1 MKVGDTNMSQALLPL
16 YDRDITLVKGK
27 GSTLWTSD
35 DRRFLD
41 FCAGI
46 AVNGLGYGDR
56 AVVKAIRDQA
66 GKLMH
71 ISNLY
76 HSEPT
81 SRLAQRLVEMSFP
94 SRVFFSNSGSEA
106 VEAAIK
112 FARRVGNDS
121 GRTELF
127 AFERSFHGRTMGA
140 LSLTW
145 TPKYREPFAPLLPDT
160 GFLPWGDLAAVAE
173 RVGPK
178 TAAVLIEP
186 IQGEGGLRPASN
198 EFLQGLRKIC
208 TERGA
213 LLIVDE
219 IQCGFGRTGKM
230 FAYEHAGITPD
241 ILTVAKP
248 LGGGL
253 PMGATILAE
262 AHVSKLHVGD
272 HGSTFGGNP
281 VCAAASNAILDR
293 LTTEGFVESVAKK
306 GEQLRKGLKK
316 LQRKHKN
323 QIVDVRGLGL
333 MQGVEFKGDASA
345 VVKGLKARGIL
356 TIKAGE
362 KVLRLLP
369 PLVIKPAEIRE
380 FLAALDAVVAEIPAS
395 GEITDAKRD

>member
-1 MKVGDTNMSQALLPL
+1 MSQALLPL

-94 SRVFFSNSGSEA
+94 SKVFFSNSGSEA

-186 IQGEGGLRPASN
+186 VQGEGGLRPASN

-253 PMGATILAE
+253 PMGATLLAE
-262 AHVSKLHVGD
+262 AHVAKLHIGD

-293 LTTEGFVESVAKK
+293 LTTPGFVESVAKK

-345 VVKGLKARGIL
+345 VVKGLKAKGIL

-380 FLAALDAVVAEIPAS
+380 FLTALDAVVGELPAS
-395 GEITDAKRD
+395 GETTDAKRD

>member
-94 SRVFFSNSGSEA
+94 SKVFFTNSGSEA

-112 FARRVGNDS
+112 FARRVGNDT

-186 IQGEGGLRPASN
+186 VQGEGGLRPASN

-208 TERGA
+208 TERGV

-230 FAYEHAGITPD
+230 FAYEHAGIAPD

-253 PMGATILAE
+253 PMGATLLAE
-262 AHVSKLHVGD
+262 AHVAKLHVGD

-293 LTTEGFVESVAKK
+293 LTTPGFVESVAKK

-316 LQRKHKN
+316 IQRKHKN

-345 VVKGLKARGIL
+345 VVKGLKEKGIL

-380 FLAALDAVVAEIPAS
+380 FLAALDAVVGELPA
-395 GEITDAKRD
+395 

>member
-1 MKVGDTNMSQALLPL
+1 MSDALIPL
-16 YDRDITLVKGK
+16 YDRDITLVRGK

-46 AVNGLGYGDR
+46 GVNGLGYGDR

-81 SRLAQRLVEMSFP
+81 SRLAQRLVELSFP
-94 SRVFFSNSGSEA
+94 SRVFFANSGSEA
-106 VEAAIK
+106 NEAAIK
-112 FARRVGNDS
+112 FARRVGS
-121 GRTELF
+121 EQGRTELF
-127 AFERSFHGRTMGA
+127 AFERSFHGRTMGV

-160 GFLPWGDLAAVAE
+160 GFLPWGDLNAIAE

-178 TAAVLIEP
+178 TAAVLVEP
-186 IQGEGGLRPASN
+186 VQGEGGLRPAPAA
-198 EFLQGLRKIC
+198 FLQGLRTLC
-208 TERGA
+208 TERGV

-219 IQCGFGRTGKM
+219 VQCGFGRTGRM

-253 PMGATILAE
+253 PMGATLLAE
-262 AHVSKLHVGD
+262 PFVSKLHIGD

-281 VCAAASNAILDR
+281 VCAAASHAILDR
-293 LTTEGFVESVAKK
+293 LTEKGFIESIAKK
-306 GEQLRKGLKK
+306 GAQLERGLKK
-316 LQRKHKN
+316 LARKHKTK
-323 QIVDVRGLGL
+323 IVEIRGLGL
-333 MQGVEFKGDASA
+333 MQGVEFKGDASL
-345 VVKGLKARGIL
+345 VVKGLKEKGIL
-356 TIKAGE
+356 TIKAGD

-380 FLAALDAVVAEIPAS
+380 FLAALDAVVGDLPA
-395 GEITDAKRD
+395 

>member
-1 MKVGDTNMSQALLPL
+1 MSQALLPL
-16 YDRDITLVKGK
+16 YDRDITLVRGK
-27 GSTLWTSD
+27 GSILWSSD

-71 ISNLY
+71 ISNLF

-81 SRLAQRLVEMSFP
+81 SRLAARLVEMSFP
-94 SRVFFSNSGSEA
+94 SRVFFGNSGSEA
-106 VEAAIK
+106 IEAAIK
-112 FARRVGNDS
+112 FARRVGNEE

-127 AFERSFHGRTMGA
+127 AFDRSFHGRTMGA
-140 LSLTW
+140 VSLTW

-160 GFLPWGDLAAVAE
+160 GFLPWGDLAAAAE
-173 RVGPK
+173 KIGPK
-178 TAAVLIEP
+178 TAGVLIEP
-186 IQGEGGLRPASN
+186 VQGEGGLRPASI
-198 EFLQGLRKIC
+198 EFLQGLRKLC

-230 FAYEHAGITPD
+230 FAYQHAGITPD

-253 PMGATILAE
+253 PMGATLLGE
-262 AHVSKLHVGD
+262 QFVSKIHVGD

-293 LTTEGFVESVAKK
+293 LTAPGFVESVETK
-306 GEQLRKGLKK
+306 GAQLERGLRKIA
-316 LQRKHKN
+316 RKHKDK
-323 QIVDVRGLGL
+323 IVEVRGRGL
-333 MQGVEFKGDASA
+333 MQGVEFRSDASA
-345 VVKGLKARGIL
+345 VVKGLREKGIL

-380 FLAALDAVVAEIPAS
+380 FLTALEAVVAALPA
-395 GEITDAKRD
+395 EAAK

>member
-1 MKVGDTNMSQALLPL
+1 MSQALLPL
-16 YDRDITLVKGK
+16 YDRDITLVRGK

-66 GKLMH
+66 AKLMH

-81 SRLAQRLVEMSFP
+81 SRLAQRLVEMTFP
-94 SRVFFSNSGSEA
+94 SRVFFANSGSEA
-106 VEAAIK
+106 NEAAIK
-112 FARRVGNDS
+112 FARRVGNEQ

-127 AFERSFHGRTMGA
+127 AFDHSFHGRTMGV

-160 GFLPWGDLAAVAE
+160 GFLPWGDLNAVAE

-178 TAAVLIEP
+178 TAAVLVEP
-186 IQGEGGLRPASN
+186 VQGEGGLRPASA
-198 EFLQGLRKIC
+198 EFLQGLRRIC

-230 FAYEHAGITPD
+230 FAYQHAGITPD

-253 PMGATILAE
+253 PMGAALLAE
-262 AHVSKLHVGD
+262 PFVPKIHVGD

-293 LTTEGFVESVAKK
+293 LTAPGFVESVAKK
-306 GEQLRKGLKK
+306 GEQLGRGLRKIA
-316 LQRKHKN
+316 RKHKGK
-323 QIVDVRGLGL
+323 IVDVRGLGL
-333 MQGVEFKGDASA
+333 MRGVEFKGDASL
-345 VVKGLKARGIL
+345 VVKGLKAKGVL

-380 FLAALDAVVAEIPAS
+380 FLEALDHVVGDLPA
-395 GEITDAKRD
+395 

>member
-1 MKVGDTNMSQALLPL
+1 MSQALLPL
-16 YDRDITLVKGK
+16 YDRDITLVRGK
-27 GSTLWTSD
+27 GSNLWSSD
-35 DRRFLD
+35 GRRFLD

-56 AVVKAIRDQA
+56 KVVKAIRDQA
-66 GKLMH
+66 GQLMH

-81 SRLAQRLVEMSFP
+81 TRLAERLVALTFP
-94 SRVFFSNSGSEA
+94 SRVFFGNSGSEA
-106 VEAAIK
+106 NEAAIK
-112 FARRVGNDS
+112 LARRVGNEQ

-127 AFERSFHGRTMGA
+127 AFDHSFHGRTMGA
-140 LSLTW
+140 VSLTW

-173 RVGPK
+173 KIGPR

-186 IQGEGGLRPASN
+186 VQGEGGLRPASI
-198 EFLQGLRKIC
+198 EFLQGLRRLC

-219 IQCGFGRTGKM
+219 IQCGFARTGKM
-230 FAYEHAGITPD
+230 FAYQHADITPD

-253 PMGATILAE
+253 PMGATLLAE
-262 AHVSKLHVGD
+262 QYVSKIHVGD

-281 VCAAASNAILDR
+281 VCAAASNAILDH
-293 LTTEGFVESVAKK
+293 LTQAGFVESVAKK
-306 GEQLRKGLKK
+306 GAQLEKGLRRIA
-316 LQRKHKN
+316 RKHKAK
-323 QIVDVRGLGL
+323 IAEVRGRGL
-333 MQGVEFKGDASA
+333 MQGVEFRFDASS
-345 VVKGLKARGIL
+345 VVKGLREKNIL

-362 KVLRLLP
+362 RVLRLLP

-380 FLAALDAVVAEIPAS
+380 FLAAFEEVVAALPEA
-395 GEITDAKRD
+395 AQ

>member
-1 MKVGDTNMSQALLPL
+1 MKVGDPPMSQALLPL
-16 YDRDITLVKGK
+16 YDRDITLVRGK

-56 AVVKAIRDQA
+56 AVVKAIREQA

-106 VEAAIK
+106 NEAAIK
-112 FARRVGNDS
+112 FARRVGNDQ

-127 AFERSFHGRTMGA
+127 AFDRSFHGRTMGV

-145 TPKYREPFAPLLPDT
+145 TPRYREPFAPLLPDT
-160 GFLPWGDLAAVAE
+160 GFLPWGDLAAIAE

-178 TAAVLIEP
+178 TAAVLVEP
-186 IQGEGGLRPASN
+186 IQGEGGLRPASI
-198 EFLQGLRKIC
+198 EFLQGLRRIC

-230 FAYEHAGITPD
+230 FAYEHAEIVPD

-253 PMGATILAE
+253 PMGATLLLE
-262 AHVSKLHVGD
+262 EHVSKLQVGD

-293 LTTEGFVESVAKK
+293 LTAPGFVESVAKK
-306 GEQLRKGLKK
+306 GELLRKGLKK
-316 LQRKHKN
+316 IARKHKK
-323 QIVDVRGLGL
+323 QVVDVRGLGL
-333 MQGVEFKGDASA
+333 MQGVEFKSDASL
-345 VVKGLKARGIL
+345 VVRGLKEKGIL

-380 FLAALDAVVAEIPAS
+380 FLAALDSVVGELPA
-395 GEITDAKRD
+395 

>member
-1 MKVGDTNMSQALLPL
+1 MSQALLPL
-16 YDRDITLVKGK
+16 YDRDITLVRGK

-56 AVVKAIRDQA
+56 AVVKAIKDQA
-66 GKLMH
+66 SKLMH

-81 SRLAQRLVEMSFP
+81 SRLAQRLVAMTFP
-94 SRVFFSNSGSEA
+94 SKVFFGNSGSEA
-106 VEAAIK
+106 NEAAIK
-112 FARRVGNDS
+112 FARRVGNEE

-127 AFERSFHGRTMGA
+127 AFDHSFHGRTMGV
-140 LSLTW
+140 LSLTA
-145 TPKYREPFAPLLPDT
+145 TPKYREPFKPLLPDT
-160 GFLPWGDLAAVAE
+160 GFLPWGDLAAIAE
-173 RVGPK
+173 RVGSK
-178 TAAVLIEP
+178 TAAVLVEP
-186 IQGEGGLRPASN
+186 VQGEGGLRPASV
-198 EFLQGLRKIC
+198 EFLQGLRKLC

-230 FAYEHAGITPD
+230 FAYQHAEITPD

-253 PMGATILAE
+253 PMGATLLAE
-262 AHVSKLHVGD
+262 RFVPKIHVGD

-281 VCAAASNAILDR
+281 VCAAASHAILDR
-293 LTTEGFVESVAKK
+293 LTAPGFVESIAKK

-316 LQRKHKN
+316 IARKHKGK
-323 QIVDVRGLGL
+323 IVDVRGLGL
-333 MQGVEFKGDASA
+333 MQGVEFKSDASL
-345 VVKGLKARGIL
+345 VVKGLREKGIL
-356 TIKAGE
+356 TIRAGE

-380 FLAALDAVVAEIPAS
+380 FLQALDAVTGELPA
-395 GEITDAKRD
+395 

>member
-1 MKVGDTNMSQALLPL
+1 MSDALIPL
-16 YDRDITLVKGK
+16 YDRDITLVRGK

-46 AVNGLGYGDR
+46 GVNGLGYGDR

-81 SRLAQRLVEMSFP
+81 SRLAQRLVELSFP
-94 SRVFFSNSGSEA
+94 SRVFFANSGSEA
-106 VEAAIK
+106 NEAAIK
-112 FARRVGNDS
+112 FARRVGNEQ

-127 AFERSFHGRTMGA
+127 AFERSFHGRTMGV

-160 GFLPWGDLAAVAE
+160 GFLPWGDLNAIAE

-178 TAAVLIEP
+178 TAAVLVEP
-186 IQGEGGLRPASN
+186 VQGEGGLRPAPAA
-198 EFLQGLRKIC
+198 FLQGLRKLC

-219 IQCGFGRTGKM
+219 VQCGFGRTGRM

-253 PMGATILAE
+253 PMGATLLAE
-262 AHVSKLHVGD
+262 PFVSKLHIGD

-281 VCAAASNAILDR
+281 VCAAASHAILDR
-293 LTTEGFVESVAKK
+293 LTEKGFIESIAKK
-306 GEQLRKGLKK
+306 GAQLERGLKK
-316 LQRKHKN
+316 LARKHKTK
-323 QIVDVRGLGL
+323 IVEIRGLGL
-333 MQGVEFKGDASA
+333 MQGVEFKGDATV
-345 VVKGLKARGIL
+345 VVKGLKEKGIL
-356 TIKAGE
+356 AIKAGD

-369 PLVIKPAEIRE
+369 PLVIKSSEIRE
-380 FLAALDAVVAEIPAS
+380 FLAALDAVVGDLPA
-395 GEITDAKRD
+395 

>member
-1 MKVGDTNMSQALLPL
+1 MKVGETNMSQALLPL

-56 AVVKAIRDQA
+56 AVVKAIREQA

-81 SRLAQRLVEMSFP
+81 SRLAQRLVALSFP
-94 SRVFFSNSGSEA
+94 SRVFFGNSGSEA
-106 VEAAIK
+106 NEAAIK
-112 FARRVGNDS
+112 FARRVGNEQ

-127 AFERSFHGRTMGA
+127 AFDRSFHGRTMGV

-160 GFLPWGDLAAVAE
+160 GFLPWGDLNAVAE

-178 TAAVLIEP
+178 TAAVLVEP
-186 IQGEGGLRPASN
+186 IQGEGGLRPASA
-198 EFLQGLRKIC
+198 EFLQGLRRIC

-219 IQCGFGRTGKM
+219 IQCGFGRTGRM
-230 FAYEHAGITPD
+230 FAYQHADITPD

-253 PMGATILAE
+253 PMGATLLAE
-262 AHVSKLHVGD
+262 QFVPKIHVGD

-293 LTTEGFVESVAKK
+293 LTAPGFVESVAKK
-306 GEQLRKGLKK
+306 GEQLRRGLKK
-316 LQRKHKN
+316 IARKHKDK
-323 QIVDVRGLGL
+323 IVDVRGLGL
-333 MQGVEFKGDASA
+333 MQGVEFNHDASL
-345 VVKGLKARGIL
+345 VVKGLREKGIL

-369 PLVIKPAEIRE
+369 PLVIKPGEIRE
-380 FLAALDAVVAEIPAS
+380 FLAALDAVVGELPA
-395 GEITDAKRD
+395 

>member
-1 MKVGDTNMSQALLPL
+1 MSQALLPL
-16 YDRDITLVKGK
+16 YDRDLTLVRGK

-56 AVVKAIRDQA
+56 AVVKAIKDQA

-81 SRLAQRLVEMSFP
+81 SRLAQRLVAMTFP
-94 SRVFFSNSGSEA
+94 SKVFFGNSGSEA
-106 VEAAIK
+106 NEAAIK
-112 FARRVGNDS
+112 FARRVGNEQ

-127 AFERSFHGRTMGA
+127 AFERSFHGRTMGV

-178 TAAVLIEP
+178 TAAVLVEP
-186 IQGEGGLRPASN
+186 VQGEGGLRPASN
-198 EFLQGLRKIC
+198 EFLQGLRRIC

-230 FAYEHAGITPD
+230 FAYQHADITPD

-253 PMGATILAE
+253 PMGATLLAE
-262 AHVSKLHVGD
+262 QFVPKIHVGD

-293 LTTEGFVESVAKK
+293 LLAPGFVESVAKK
-306 GEQLRKGLKK
+306 GEQLRRGLKK
-316 LQRKHKN
+316 IARKHKDK
-323 QIVDVRGLGL
+323 IVDVRGLGL
-333 MQGVEFKGDASA
+333 MQGVEFKNDASL
-345 VVKGLKARGIL
+345 VVKGLREKGIL

-380 FLAALDAVVAEIPAS
+380 FLAALDAVV
-395 GEITDAKRD
+395 GELGQ

>member
-1 MKVGDTNMSQALLPL
+1 MSQALLPL
-16 YDRDITLVKGK
+16 YDRDITLVRGK
-27 GSTLWTSD
+27 GSILWSSD

-71 ISNLY
+71 ISNLF

-81 SRLAQRLVEMSFP
+81 SRLATRLVEMSFP
-94 SRVFFSNSGSEA
+94 SRVFFGNSGSEA
-106 VEAAIK
+106 NEAAIK
-112 FARRVGNDS
+112 FARRVGNEE

-127 AFERSFHGRTMGA
+127 AFDHSFHGRTMGA
-140 LSLTW
+140 VSLTW

-160 GFLPWGDLAAVAE
+160 GFLPWGDLAAAAE
-173 RVGPK
+173 KIGPK
-178 TAAVLIEP
+178 TAGVLIEP
-186 IQGEGGLRPASN
+186 VQGEGGLRPASI
-198 EFLQGLRKIC
+198 EFLQGLRKLC

-230 FAYEHAGITPD
+230 FAYQHAGITPD

-253 PMGATILAE
+253 PMGATLLGE
-262 AHVSKLHVGD
+262 QFVSKIHVGD

-293 LTTEGFVESVAKK
+293 LTAPGFVESVEKK
-306 GEQLRKGLKK
+306 GAQLERGLRKIA
-316 LQRKHKN
+316 RKHKDK
-323 QIVDVRGLGL
+323 IVEVRGRGL
-333 MQGVEFKGDASA
+333 MQGVEFRSDASA
-345 VVKGLKARGIL
+345 VVKGLREKGIL

-380 FLAALDAVVAEIPAS
+380 FLTALESVVAELPVEA
-395 GEITDAKRD
+395 AK

>member
-1 MKVGDTNMSQALLPL
+1 MSQALLPL
-16 YDRDITLVKGK
+16 YDRDITLVRGK

-35 DRRFLD
+35 DGRFLD

-56 AVVKAIRDQA
+56 AVVKAIREQA

-81 SRLAQRLVEMSFP
+81 SRLAQRLVALAFP
-94 SRVFFSNSGSEA
+94 SKVFFGNSGSEA
-106 VEAAIK
+106 NEAAIK
-112 FARRVGNDS
+112 FARRVGHEQ

-127 AFERSFHGRTMGA
+127 AFDRSFHGRTMGA

-160 GFLPWGDLAAVAE
+160 GFLPWGDLAAIAE
-173 RVGPK
+173 RVGPR

-186 IQGEGGLRPASN
+186 VQGEGGLRPASN
-198 EFLQGLRKIC
+198 EFLQGLRRIC

-230 FAYEHAGITPD
+230 FAYQHADITPD

-253 PMGATILAE
+253 PMGATLLAE
-262 AHVSKLHVGD
+262 AFVPKIHVGD

-281 VCAAASNAILDR
+281 VCAAASHAILDR
-293 LTTEGFVESVAKK
+293 LAAPGFIESVARK
-306 GEQLRKGLKK
+306 GDQLRRGL
-316 LQRKHKN
+316 RKIARTHKE

-333 MQGVEFKGDASA
+333 MQGIEFKGDASV
-345 VVKGLKARGIL
+345 VVKGLREKGIL
-356 TIKAGE
+356 TIKAGD

-380 FLAALDAVVAEIPAS
+380 FLQALEAVVGELPA
-395 GEITDAKRD
+395 

>member
-1 MKVGDTNMSQALLPL
+1 MSTNQALLPV
-16 YDRDITLVKGK
+16 YDRDITLVRGK
-27 GSTLWTSD
+27 GSTLWSSD
-35 DRRFLD
+35 ERRFLD

-71 ISNLY
+71 ISNLF

-81 SRLAQRLVEMSFP
+81 SRLAERLVELTFP

-106 VEAAIK
+106 NEAAIK
-112 FARRVGNDS
+112 FARRAGNEQ
-121 GRTELF
+121 GRTEIF
-127 AFERSFHGRTMGA
+127 AFDRSFHGRTMGA

-160 GFLPWGDLAAVAE
+160 GFLPWEDLNAVAE
-173 RVGPK
+173 RVGPR
-178 TAAVLIEP
+178 TAAVFVEP
-186 IQGEGGLRPASN
+186 VQGEGGLRPASV

-213 LLIVDE
+213 LLVADE

-230 FAYEHAGITPD
+230 FAYQHAEITPD

-253 PMGATILAE
+253 PMGATLLGE
-262 AHVSKLHVGD
+262 EFVSKLHVGD

-293 LTTEGFVESVAKK
+293 LTAPGFVEGIAKK
-306 GEQLRKGLKK
+306 GAQLERGLKK
-316 LQRKHKN
+316 IARKHKA
-323 QIVDVRGLGL
+323 QIADVRGQGL
-333 MQGVEFKGDASA
+333 MQGVEFRNDASP
-345 VVKGLKARGIL
+345 VVKGLKERGIL

-369 PLVIKPAEIRE
+369 PLVIKSTEIRE
-380 FLAALDAVVAEIPAS
+380 FLVALDAVVSELPA
-395 GEITDAKRD
+395 

>member
-1 MKVGDTNMSQALLPL
+1 MSQALLPL
-16 YDRDITLVKGK
+16 YDRDITLVRGK
-27 GSTLWTSD
+27 GSILWSSD

-71 ISNLY
+71 ISNLF

-81 SRLAQRLVEMSFP
+81 SRLAARLVEMSFP
-94 SRVFFSNSGSEA
+94 SRVFFGNSGSEA
-106 VEAAIK
+106 IEAAIK
-112 FARRVGNDS
+112 FARRVGNEE

-127 AFERSFHGRTMGA
+127 AFDRSFHGRTMGA
-140 LSLTW
+140 VSLTW

-160 GFLPWGDLAAVAE
+160 GFLPWGDLAAAVE
-173 RVGPK
+173 KIGPK
-178 TAAVLIEP
+178 TAGVLIEP
-186 IQGEGGLRPASN
+186 VQGEGGLRPASI
-198 EFLQGLRKIC
+198 EFLQGLRKLC

-230 FAYEHAGITPD
+230 FAYQHAGITPD

-253 PMGATILAE
+253 PMGATLLGE
-262 AHVSKLHVGD
+262 QFVSKIHVGD

-293 LTTEGFVESVAKK
+293 LTAPGFVESVETK
-306 GEQLRKGLKK
+306 GAQLERGLRKIA
-316 LQRKHKN
+316 RKHKDK
-323 QIVDVRGLGL
+323 IVEVRGRGL
-333 MQGVEFKGDASA
+333 MQGVEFRSDASA
-345 VVKGLKARGIL
+345 VVKGLREKGIL

-380 FLAALDAVVAEIPAS
+380 FLTALEAVVAALPA
-395 GEITDAKRD
+395 EAAK

>member
-1 MKVGDTNMSQALLPL
+1 MSQSLLPL
-16 YDRDITLVKGK
+16 YDRDLTLVRGK

-56 AVVKAIRDQA
+56 AVVKAIREQA

-81 SRLAQRLVEMSFP
+81 SRLASRLVELAFP

-106 VEAAIK
+106 NEAAIK

-127 AFERSFHGRTMGA
+127 AFDRSFHGRTMGV

-160 GFLPWGDLAAVAE
+160 GFLPWGDLAAIAE

-178 TAAVLIEP
+178 TAAVLVEP
-186 IQGEGGLRPASN
+186 IQGEGGLRQASN
-198 EFLQGLRKIC
+198 EFLQGLRRIC

-230 FAYEHAGITPD
+230 FAYEHAEITPD

-253 PMGATILAE
+253 PMGATLLREEFVPKI
-262 AHVSKLHVGD
+262 HVGD

-281 VCAAASNAILDR
+281 VCAAASHAILDR
-293 LTTEGFVESVAKK
+293 LTTPGFVESVAKK
-306 GEQLRKGLKK
+306 GEQLRRGLKK
-316 LQRKHKN
+316 IARKHKTR
-323 QIVDVRGLGL
+323 IVDVRGQGL
-333 MQGVEFKGDASA
+333 MQGVEFKGEASA
-345 VVKGLKARGIL
+345 VVKGLREKGIL

-380 FLAALDAVVAEIPAS
+380 FLQALDSVV
-395 GEITDAKRD
+395 GELPE

>member
-1 MKVGDTNMSQALLPL
+1 
-16 YDRDITLVKGK
+16 
-27 GSTLWTSD
+27 
-35 DRRFLD
+35 
-41 FCAGI
+41 
-46 AVNGLGYGDR
+46 
-56 AVVKAIRDQA
+56 
-66 GKLMH
+66 MH

-94 SRVFFSNSGSEA
+94 SKVFFSNSGSEA

-186 IQGEGGLRPASN
+186 VQGEGGLRPASN

-253 PMGATILAE
+253 PMGATLLAE
-262 AHVSKLHVGD
+262 AHVAKLHIGD

-293 LTTEGFVESVAKK
+293 LTTPGFVESVAKK

-345 VVKGLKARGIL
+345 VVKGLKAKGIL

-380 FLAALDAVVAEIPAS
+380 FLTALDAVVGELPAS
-395 GEITDAKRD
+395 GETTDAKRD

>member
-1 MKVGDTNMSQALLPL
+1 MNDALLPL
-16 YDRDITLVKGK
+16 YDRDIVLVRGK
-27 GSTLWTSD
+27 GSILWSSD

-71 ISNLY
+71 ISNLF

-81 SRLAQRLVEMSFP
+81 SRLAQRLVSLSFP
-94 SRVFFSNSGSEA
+94 SKVFFSNSGSEA
-106 VEAAIK
+106 IEAAIK
-112 FARRVGNDS
+112 FARRVGKEQ

-127 AFERSFHGRTMGA
+127 AFDRSFHGRTMGA

-145 TPKYREPFAPLLPDT
+145 TPKYREPFEPLVPDT
-160 GFLPWGDLAAVAE
+160 GFLPWGDLGAIAE

-178 TAAVLIEP
+178 TAAVLVEP
-186 IQGEGGLRPASN
+186 VQGEGGIRPASA

-230 FAYEHAGITPD
+230 FAYEHASITPD
-241 ILTVAKP
+241 LLTVAKP

-253 PMGATILAE
+253 PMGATLLREELVPKI
-262 AHVSKLHVGD
+262 HVGD

-281 VCAAASNAILDR
+281 VCAAASHAILDR
-293 LTTEGFVESVAKK
+293 LNNPGFVESVARK
-306 GEQLRKGLKK
+306 GELLRRGLKK
-316 LQRKHKN
+316 IAKKHPAK
-323 QIVDVRGLGL
+323 IADVRGLGL
-333 MQGVEFKGDASA
+333 MQGVEFTSDASA
-345 VVKGLKARGIL
+345 VVKGLKERGIL

-380 FLAALDAVVAEIPAS
+380 FLAALEAVVAELPA
-395 GEITDAKRD
+395 

>member
-1 MKVGDTNMSQALLPL
+1 MKVDGSAMSQALLPL
-16 YDRDITLVKGK
+16 YDRDIVLVRGK
-27 GSTLWTSD
+27 GSILWSSD
-35 DRRFLD
+35 ERRFLD

-71 ISNLY
+71 ISNLF

-81 SRLAQRLVEMSFP
+81 TRLAQRLVSLAFP
-94 SRVFFSNSGSEA
+94 SKVFFSNSGSEA
-106 VEAAIK
+106 IEAAIK
-112 FARRVGNDS
+112 FARRVGNEQR
-121 GRTELF
+121 RTELL

-145 TPKYREPFAPLLPDT
+145 TPKYREPFEPLLPDT
-160 GFLPWGDLAAVAE
+160 GFLPWGDLAAISE
-173 RVGPK
+173 RVGPR

-186 IQGEGGLRPASN
+186 IQGEGGLRPASA

-230 FAYEHAGITPD
+230 FAYEHASITPD

-253 PMGATILAE
+253 PMGATLLRE
-262 AHVSKLHVGD
+262 DLVSKIQVGD

-281 VCAAASNAILDR
+281 VCAAASHAILDR
-293 LTTEGFVESVAKK
+293 LTTPGFVESVHRK
-306 GEQLRKGLKK
+306 GEQLRRGLKK
-316 LQRKHKN
+316 LAKKHRGK
-323 QIVDVRGLGL
+323 IADVRGLGL
-333 MQGVEFKGDASA
+333 MQGVEFAMEA
-345 VVKGLKARGIL
+345 APVVKGLREKGIL

-380 FLAALDAVVAEIPAS
+380 FLAALDVVV
-395 GEITDAKRD
+395 GEVNP

>member
-1 MKVGDTNMSQALLPL
+1 MSALLPL
-16 YDRDITLVKGK
+16 YDRDITLVRGK
-27 GSTLWTSD
+27 GSILWSSD

-56 AVVKAIRDQA
+56 AVVKAIRDQV

-71 ISNLY
+71 ISNLF

-81 SRLAQRLVEMSFP
+81 SRLAQRLVDLTFP
-94 SRVFFSNSGSEA
+94 SKVFFSNSGSEA
-106 VEAAIK
+106 GEAAIK
-112 FARRVGNDS
+112 FARRVGNEE

-127 AFERSFHGRTMGA
+127 AFDHSFHGRTMGV
-140 LSLTW
+140 LSLTS

-160 GFLPWGDLAAVAE
+160 GFLPWGDLNAIAE
-173 RVGPK
+173 RVGPR
-178 TAAVLIEP
+178 TAGVLIEP
-186 IQGEGGLRPASN
+186 IQGEGGLRPASI

-208 TERGA
+208 TEKGA

-230 FAYEHAGITPD
+230 FAYQHADILPD

-253 PMGATILAE
+253 PMGAAILHE
-262 AHVSKLHVGD
+262 KFVPKIHVGD

-281 VCAAASNAILDR
+281 VCAAASHAILDH
-293 LTTEGFVESVAKK
+293 LTKPGFVESIAKK
-306 GEQLRKGLKK
+306 GELLRRGLKK
-316 LQRKHKN
+316 IAKKHKT
-323 QIVDVRGLGL
+323 QIVDVRGMGL

-345 VVKGLKARGIL
+345 VVKGLREKGIL

-380 FLAALDAVVAEIPAS
+380 FLAALDVVV
-395 GEITDAKRD
+395 GELPGDKQ

>member
-1 MKVGDTNMSQALLPL
+1 MSQALLPL
-16 YDRDITLVKGK
+16 YDRDITLVRGK
-27 GSTLWTSD
+27 GSTVWTSD

-56 AVVKAIRDQA
+56 AVVKAIREQA

-81 SRLAQRLVEMSFP
+81 SRLAQRLVTLAFP
-94 SRVFFSNSGSEA
+94 SKVFFSNSGSEA
-106 VEAAIK
+106 NEAAIK
-112 FARRVGNDS
+112 FARRVGHEQ

-127 AFERSFHGRTMGA
+127 AFDRSFHGRTMGV

-145 TPKYREPFAPLLPDT
+145 TPKYREPFVPLLPDT
-160 GFLPWGDLAAVAE
+160 GFLPWGDLSALAE
-173 RVGPK
+173 RVGPR
-178 TAAVLIEP
+178 TAAVLVEP
-186 IQGEGGLRPASN
+186 VQGEGGLRPASK
-198 EFLQGLRKIC
+198 EFLQGLRRIC

-219 IQCGFGRTGKM
+219 IQCGFGRTGRM
-230 FAYEHAGITPD
+230 FAYEHAEITPD

-253 PMGATILAE
+253 PMGATLLREEFVPSI
-262 AHVSKLHVGD
+262 HVGD

-293 LTTEGFVESVAKK
+293 LITPGFVESVAKK
-306 GEQLRKGLKK
+306 GEQLRRGLQKIA
-316 LQRKHKN
+316 RKHKT
-323 QIVDVRGLGL
+323 QIVEVRGLGL
-333 MQGVEFKGDASA
+333 MQGVEFRNDASV
-345 VVKGLKARGIL
+345 VVKGLREKGVL

-380 FLAALDAVVAEIPAS
+380 FLTALDAVV
-395 GEITDAKRD
+395 GELPV

>member
-1 MKVGDTNMSQALLPL
+1 MSQALLPV
-16 YDRDITLVKGK
+16 YDRDLVLVRGK
-27 GSTLWTSD
+27 GSILWSRD

-56 AVVKAIRDQA
+56 AVVKAIREQA

-71 ISNLY
+71 ISNLF

-81 SRLAQRLVEMSFP
+81 SRLAERLVKLTFP
-94 SRVFFSNSGSEA
+94 AKVFFTNSGSEA

-112 FARRVGNDS
+112 FARRVGGEQ

-127 AFERSFHGRTMGA
+127 AFAGSFHGRTMGA
-140 LSLTW
+140 LSLTS
-145 TPKYREPFAPLLPDT
+145 TLKYRQPFEPLLPDT
-160 GFLPWGDLAAVAE
+160 GFLPWGDLEAIAA

-186 IQGEGGLRPASN
+186 VQGEGGIRPASP

-208 TERGA
+208 SEKGA
-213 LLIVDE
+213 LMIVDE

-230 FAYEHAGITPD
+230 FAYEHAAITPD

-253 PMGATILAE
+253 PMGAALLREDLSA
-262 AHVSKLHVGD
+262 ALHVGD

-293 LTTEGFVESVAKK
+293 LTSPGFVESVARR
-306 GEQLRKGLKK
+306 GEQLRRGLKK
-316 LQRKHKN
+316 IAKKHKDR
-323 QIVDVRGLGL
+323 ITDVRGLGL
-333 MQGVEFKGDASA
+333 MQGVEFASDASP
-345 VVKGLKARGIL
+345 VVKGLKERGIL

-369 PLVIKPAEIRE
+369 PLVIKPAEVRE
-380 FLAALDAVVAEIPAS
+380 FLAALDAVV
-395 GEITDAKRD
+395 GEL

>member
-1 MKVGDTNMSQALLPL
+1 MSQALLQL
-16 YDRDITLVKGK
+16 YDRDITLVRGK
-27 GSTLWTSD
+27 GSTLWSSD
-35 DRRFLD
+35 GRQFLD

-66 GKLMH
+66 GMLMH

-81 SRLAQRLVEMSFP
+81 SRLAERLVALAFP
-94 SRVFFSNSGSEA
+94 SKVFFSNSGSEA
-106 VEAAIK
+106 NEAAIK
-112 FARRVGNDS
+112 LARRVGNEQ

-127 AFERSFHGRTMGA
+127 AFDRSFHGRTMGA

-145 TPKYREPFAPLLPDT
+145 TAKYREPFAPLLPDT
-160 GFLPWGDLAAVAE
+160 GFLPWGDLKAISE
-173 RVGPK
+173 RVGPR

-186 IQGEGGLRPASN
+186 LQGEGGLRPASP
-198 EFLQGLRKIC
+198 EFLQDLRKIC

-213 LLIVDE
+213 LLIADE

-230 FAYEHAGITPD
+230 FAYQHAEITPD

-253 PMGATILAE
+253 PMGATLLRE
-262 AHVSKLHVGD
+262 DLVSKIHVGD

-293 LTTEGFVESVAKK
+293 LTAPGFVESVARK
-306 GEQLRKGLKK
+306 GEILRKGLKK
-316 LQRKHKN
+316 LAKKHKAH
-323 QIVDVRGLGL
+323 IVEVRGLGL
-333 MQGVEFKGDASA
+333 MQGVEFKNDASS
-345 VVKGLKARGIL
+345 VVKGLKDKGIL

-369 PLVIKPAEIRE
+369 PLVIKPAEIRV
-380 FLAALDAVVAEIPAS
+380 FLAALDAVIGELPA
-395 GEITDAKRD
+395 

>member
-1 MKVGDTNMSQALLPL
+1 MKGDANVMSQALLPL
-16 YDRDITLVKGK
+16 YDRDITLVRGK
-27 GSTLWTSD
+27 GSTLWSSD

-56 AVVKAIRDQA
+56 AVVKAIREQA

-71 ISNLY
+71 ISNLF

-81 SRLAQRLVEMSFP
+81 SRLAQRLVSLTFS

-106 VEAAIK
+106 NEAAIK
-112 FARRVGNDS
+112 FARRVGNDE

-127 AFERSFHGRTMGA
+127 AFDRSFHGRTMGV

-160 GFLPWGDLAAVAE
+160 GFLPWGDLPAIAE
-173 RVGPK
+173 RVGPR
-178 TAAVLIEP
+178 TAAVLVEP
-186 IQGEGGLRPASN
+186 VQGEGGLRPASA
-198 EFLQGLRKIC
+198 EFLQGLRRLC

-253 PMGATILAE
+253 PMGATLLAE
-262 AHVSKLHVGD
+262 EFVPKIHVGD

-281 VCAAASNAILDR
+281 VCAAASHAVLDR
-293 LTTEGFVESVAKK
+293 LTAPGFIESIAKK

-316 LQRKHKN
+316 MAKKHQA
-323 QIVDVRGLGL
+323 QIVEVRGQGL
-333 MQGVEFKGDASA
+333 MQGVEFKNDASV
-345 VVKGLKARGIL
+345 VVKGLKERGIL

-369 PLVIKPAEIRE
+369 PLVVKPAEIRE
-380 FLAALDAVVAEIPAS
+380 FLAALDAVVSDLPA
-395 GEITDAKRD
+395 

>member
-1 MKVGDTNMSQALLPL
+1 MSQALLPL
-16 YDRDITLVKGK
+16 YDRDITLVRGK
-27 GSTLWTSD
+27 GSILWSSD

-71 ISNLY
+71 ISNLF

-81 SRLAQRLVEMSFP
+81 SRLAARLVEMSFP
-94 SRVFFSNSGSEA
+94 SRVFFGNSGSEA
-106 VEAAIK
+106 IEAAIK
-112 FARRVGNDS
+112 FARRVGNEE

-127 AFERSFHGRTMGA
+127 AFDRSFHGRTMGA
-140 LSLTW
+140 VSLTW

-160 GFLPWGDLAAVAE
+160 GFLPWGDLAAAAE
-173 RVGPK
+173 KIGPK
-178 TAAVLIEP
+178 TAGVLIEP
-186 IQGEGGLRPASN
+186 VQGEGGLRPASI
-198 EFLQGLRKIC
+198 EFLQGLRKLC

-230 FAYEHAGITPD
+230 FAYQHAGITPD

-253 PMGATILAE
+253 PMGATLLGE
-262 AHVSKLHVGD
+262 QFVSKIHVGD

-293 LTTEGFVESVAKK
+293 LTAPGFVESVEKK
-306 GEQLRKGLKK
+306 GAQLERGLRKIA
-316 LQRKHKN
+316 RKHKDK
-323 QIVDVRGLGL
+323 IVEVRGRGL
-333 MQGVEFKGDASA
+333 MQGVEFRSDASA
-345 VVKGLKARGIL
+345 VVKGLREKGIL

-380 FLAALDAVVAEIPAS
+380 FLTALEAVVAALPA
-395 GEITDAKRD
+395 EAAK